1 MITGHDNKDQL
12 LHSCAMTAEV
22 LKSGC
27 FPLRKWLFNFDCDIT
42 EVTPNTVDY
51 KSLTLGEN
59 VNAKMLGLG
68 WRNKSDEFYFNSQY
82 TNSSQKITKRYILSV
97 ISQIFDPLGLL
108 GPFIITAKV
117 MLQRL
122 WLLKLG
128 WDDEI
133 PTSNTLTWVQFTSA
147 IPMLNTITIPRH
159 VVGDEPEYVELHIF
173 TDASETAYGA
183 CVYVRTV
190 NRDSTVCSHLL
201 CSKSKV
207 APLKP
212 ISIPRLELCAALL
225 GARLYEKTTEGTLS
239 AS

>member
-147 IPMLNTITIPRH
+147 LPMLNTITIPRH

-173 TDASETAYGA
+173 TDASETAYGS

-190 NRDSTVCSHLL
+190 NMDSTVCSHLL